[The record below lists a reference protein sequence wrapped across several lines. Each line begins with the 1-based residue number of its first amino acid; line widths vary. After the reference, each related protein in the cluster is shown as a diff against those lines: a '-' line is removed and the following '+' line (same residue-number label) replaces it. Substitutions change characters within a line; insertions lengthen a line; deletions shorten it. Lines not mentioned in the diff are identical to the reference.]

1 MNTLKVSK
9 DGIGIEADIE
19 NGVIYAIKV
28 YNRNIGES
36 YSEADKG
43 IYMAF
48 REYLDGVSPNFNLKL
63 NTGGLTGFQRKVY
76 AEISEIPAGCVSTY
90 GKIAQSIG
98 NRNLSRAVGGAL
110 ARNPFPIVIP
120 CHRIVGAKGLCG
132 FSADGGIE
140 TKAKLIALE
149 KRLYNPQ
156 T

>member
-48 REYLDGVSPNFNLKL
+48 KS
-63 NTGGLTGFQRKVY
+63 
-76 AEISEIPAGCVSTY
+76 
-90 GKIAQSIG
+90 
-98 NRNLSRAVGGAL
+98 
-110 ARNPFPIVIP
+110 
-120 CHRIVGAKGLCG
+120 
-132 FSADGGIE
+132 
-140 TKAKLIALE
+140 
-149 KRLYNPQ
+149 
-156 T
+156 